1 MTTAPRDPGP
11 HADLAAHLLGVL
23 EPEQEAR
30 FAAHLAHCP
39 RCTAEAAELAP
50 VTDLLAE
57 LAPAA
62 SPEPAPVPPA
72 TPEPAPAPAEPP
84 EPPEPPELLDRLAGQ
99 VVADRRRARVRRLV
113 LAAVAAILALGGP
126 AVTWAIT
133 ESTQV
138 TAAAQQFSA
147 TDPTTGV
154 SATVGVD
161 PAAWGSRITLD
172 LGHLSGP
179 QSCTLVAVGTD
190 GTQQTVTSWTVPATG
205 YGGHT
210 ALRTGGGTGLAPS
223 AIARFEV
230 HSGSSVLVTVPAQ
243 PARR

>member
-1 MTTAPRDPGP
+1 MTTPDHGPGP
-11 HADLAAHLLGVL
+11 HGDLAAHLLGAL
-23 EPEQEAR
+23 EPEREAR

-50 VTDLLAE
+50 VTALLAE

-62 SPEPAPVPPA
+62 GRDAA
-72 TPEPAPAPAEPP
+72 PP
-84 EPPEPPELLDRLAGQ
+84 EPPPELLDRLAGQ
-99 VVADRRRARVRRLV
+99 VAAERRRAKVRRLV

-126 AVTWAIT
+126 AVTWALT
-133 ESTQV
+133 EGPQV
-138 TAAAQQFSA
+138 AAVAQQFSA
-147 TDPTTGV
+147 TDAATGV

-190 GTQQTVTSWTVPATG
+190 GSRQTVTSWTVPATG
-205 YGGHT
+205 YGATTG
-210 ALRTGGGTGLAPS
+210 LRTGGGTGLAPS

-230 HSGSSVLVTVPAQ
+230 HSGAAVLVTVPA
-243 PARR
+243 RR